1 MYNMV
6 GFVPTMYVSEVMC
19 DNRDKRGRSA
29 KRNYQRTVYEFA
41 ENNDLESFE
50 VMLND
55 EIRKIRESNR
65 NVG

>member
-19 DNRDKRGRSA
+19 DNREKRGRSA

-41 ENNDLESFE
+41 EEGKLESFE
-50 VMLND
+50 DMLNT
-55 EIRKIRESNR
+55 EMALLRKR
-65 NVG
+65 NEVC